1 MAEDVYTLVA
11 SANDGRFALDFAQG
25 QDLTSG
31 TRIAIDLDGRWIP
44 GRVEHV
50 PDLYPNED
58 VQYLKNER
66 LPRTTGGYSD
76 QPTYP
81 ALLPWDGRASFC
93 AW

>member
-31 TRIAIDLDGRWIP
+31 TRIAIDLDGRWIA

-66 LPRTTGGYSD
+66 LPRVTGGY
-76 QPTYP
+76 YFL
-81 ALLPWDGRASFC
+81 ALEGGICGLCVGMKVRVL
-93 AW
+93 